1 MRLIAAP
8 AGKRLIFCLYQPN
21 TMFPTRFAGRQEFLT
36 DGMSISSAKIHFYCP
51 RTPLKQSR
59 YFSVVGYVYVQCGGN
74 FRQSRHCHNIAGKGD
89 DKA

>member
-21 TMFPTRFAGRQEFLT
+21 TMYPHKFCRQTKVFNGRYVNFLC
-36 DGMSISSAKIHFYCP
+36 KIHFYCP
-51 RTPLKQSR
+51 QMPLKQSR
-59 YFSVVGYVYVQCGGN
+59 YFSVVGYVYVQRGGN
-74 FRQSRHCHNIAGKGD
+74 FRQSRHCHNIAGKDD